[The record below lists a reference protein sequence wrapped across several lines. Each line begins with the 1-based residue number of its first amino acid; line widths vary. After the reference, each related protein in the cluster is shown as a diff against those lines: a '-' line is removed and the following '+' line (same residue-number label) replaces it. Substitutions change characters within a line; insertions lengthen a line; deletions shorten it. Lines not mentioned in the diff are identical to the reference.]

1 MRARE
6 LCKTSVRTVWAL
18 AAAGIVGAAL
28 AACAVEADSSR
39 RPAGATDAVRFPGA
53 GDARLD
59 NAYLVAPGVIS
70 GGQPEGEAGFDALAA
85 LGVRTI
91 ISVDGARPDVEAA
104 EARGMRYAHL
114 PIGYDG
120 VPAERRLEIAR
131 ALRDLPGPVYLHCHH
146 GKHRGPAA
154 AASGLATLGVLSPEE
169 GEAFLRVA
177 GTSESYPGLFAS
189 VRESVPAA
197 QEAIDGAPEEFPSV
211 ARVGDFVA
219 AMAAM
224 DRAFDHLESLAATGW
239 RAPASHPDLVASAEA
254 AMVTEALRAA
264 LEDPRPAAAREDAA
278 RRLEASISIA
288 ARLERMLLEG
298 REGSAQGALR
308 ELDASCTACHR
319 RYRNRR

>member
-1 MRARE
+1 
-6 LCKTSVRTVWAL
+6 VWAL
-18 AAAGIVGAAL
+18 AAAGVVGGAI
-28 AACAVEADSSR
+28 AACATDVDSARGSGGE
-39 RPAGATDAVRFPGA
+39 PDALRFPGA
-53 GDARLD
+53 GDAQLE
-59 NAYLVAPGVIS
+59 NAFIVAPGVVS
-70 GGQPEGEAGFDALAA
+70 GGQPDGEAGFEALAA

-104 EARGMRYAHL
+104 EARGMRYVHL
-114 PIGYDG
+114 PMGYDG
-120 VPAERRLEIAR
+120 VPADLKLTIAR
-131 ALRDLPGPVYLHCHH
+131 ALRDLPGPVYVHCHH

-189 VRESVPAA
+189 VRGSLPAA
-197 QEAIDGAPEEFPSV
+197 RDAIDGAPDDFPRV
-211 ARVGDFVA
+211 AEVGDFVA

-224 DRAFDHLESLAATGW
+224 DRAQDHLELLAASGW
-239 RAPASHPDLVASAEA
+239 RAPGSHPDLVASREA
-254 AMVTEALRAA
+254 AVVSEALRAA
-264 LEDPRPAAAREDAA
+264 LEDPRPAAAREETV

-288 ARLERMLLEG
+288 ARLERLLLEG
-298 REGSAQGALR
+298 RGEAAREALR